1 VERLW
6 RSIKYEEVYLK
17 AYKDR
22 TEAKQGIGT
31 YLDLY
36 NRVRPHQALG
46 YRTPREMF
54 QREQPR
60 ERPAGQE
67 VVLIPGVN
75 TTRSSPVIVQI
86 TGTTS
91 VDCPEQA
98 KIPAATSTSK
108 AIFAPMIGLISSP
121 PLSTV
126 YLEICR

>member
-1 VERLW
+1 MDGKGRYSDNIFVERLW

-46 YRTPREMF
+46 YRTPQEMF
-54 QREQPR
+54 QREQPM

-75 TTRSSPVIVQI
+75 TTPL
-86 TGTTS
+86 
-91 VDCPEQA
+91 
-98 KIPAATSTSK
+98 AAEDSLNL
-108 AIFAPMIGLISSP
+108 A
-121 PLSTV
+121 PLSFK
-126 YLEICR
+126 

>member
-1 VERLW
+1 
-6 RSIKYEEVYLK
+6 LK

-75 TTRSSPVIVQI
+75 TTLL
-86 TGTTS
+86 
-91 VDCPEQA
+91 
-98 KIPAATSTSK
+98 AAEDSLNL
-108 AIFAPMIGLISSP
+108 APL
-121 PLSTV
+121 LFK
-126 YLEICR
+126 